1 MRNNVRLQLLIGKY
15 LDRSL
20 SGTEKDELLG
30 YFDDPA
36 FFSEIGERFALE
48 YERELG
54 ESSMNELHQ
63 QHLLQRVFQ
72 YETRRQT
79 VPIRKVKLWPR
90 IGIAAAIAMLIVFG
104 GLWFYRAN
112 QNDNTNQI
120 AYTSDVAPGKQSAT
134 LTLANGKK
142 IRLTDA
148 TNGELAKESGVTIS
162 KTADGQLVYEIKGN
176 STERNKINTLV
187 NTLATANGETYRVR
201 LPDGS
206 SVWLNAASSLKYPA
220 TFANLKERWVELSGE
235 GYFEIAK
242 DKAHPFIVKT
252 DKQEVRVL
260 GTHFNINAYADEKA
274 ITTTLLEGSVKLTE
288 GNKSQLLRPGEQAI
302 NAEETIKVKQVNI
315 DAVIDW
321 KNEEFY
327 LDKMDF
333 RVAMRKIARWYNLD
347 VIYNGSVPEN
357 LEAGGWIP
365 RSSKLSDVIKSI
377 ESTGQVH
384 FKIEG
389 RRLYVSK

>member
-1 MRNNVRLQLLIGKY
+1 MEKNIRLQLLIGKY

-20 SGTEKDELLG
+20 SAIEKDELLG

-36 FFSEIGERFALE
+36 FFSEIEARFALE
-48 YERELG
+48 YEQERG
-54 ESSMNELHQ
+54 ESSMNEVHQ
-63 QHLLQRVFQ
+63 QQLLQHVFQ
-72 YETRRQT
+72 YEAKDQAASFRE
-79 VPIRKVKLWPR
+79 VKLWPR
-90 IGIAAAIAMLIVFG
+90 IGIAAAIAILIVSG
-104 GLWFYRAN
+104 GLWFYTAN
-112 QNDNTNQI
+112 QNDKTNQVV
-120 AYTSDVAPGKQSAT
+120 YTKDIDPGKHSAT
-134 LTLANGKK
+134 LILADGKK

-148 TNGELAKESGVTIS
+148 ANGELAQESGVTIS
-162 KTADGQLVYEIKGN
+162 KTANGQLIYEIREN
-176 STERNKINTLV
+176 SIAHNKTNTL
-187 NTLATANGETYRVR
+187 TTDAGETYQVR

-220 TFANLKERWVELSGE
+220 SFASLKERRVELSGE

-242 DKAHPFIVKT
+242 DKKHPFIVKT
-252 DKQEVRVL
+252 DKQEVEVL
-260 GTHFNINAYADEKA
+260 GTHFNINAYRDEKA
-274 ITTTLLEGSVKLTE
+274 IATTLLEGSVKLTDK
-288 GNKSQLLRPGEQAI
+288 NNNQLLRPGEQAI
-302 NAEETIKVKQVNI
+302 NAEGAIRVKKVNI

-327 LDKMDF
+327 LDQMDF
-333 RVAMRKIARWYNLD
+333 RVAMRKIARWYNLE

-357 LEAGGWIP
+357 LTAGGWIP
-365 RSSKLSDVIKSI
+365 RSSKLSDVIRSI